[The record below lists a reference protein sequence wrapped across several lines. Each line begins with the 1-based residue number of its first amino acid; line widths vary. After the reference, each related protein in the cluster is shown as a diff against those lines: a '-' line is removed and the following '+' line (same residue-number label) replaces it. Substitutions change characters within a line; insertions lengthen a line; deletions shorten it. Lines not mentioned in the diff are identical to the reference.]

1 VLGTP
6 MPTKPGTEAVSKNLA
21 DAAKHVGG
29 FGEGTGSLAPS
40 GKRLRA
46 LMPSLKAS
54 TEKL

>member
-29 FGEGTGSLAPS
+29 FGEGMGSLAPS
-40 GKRLRA
+40 GKRLPA